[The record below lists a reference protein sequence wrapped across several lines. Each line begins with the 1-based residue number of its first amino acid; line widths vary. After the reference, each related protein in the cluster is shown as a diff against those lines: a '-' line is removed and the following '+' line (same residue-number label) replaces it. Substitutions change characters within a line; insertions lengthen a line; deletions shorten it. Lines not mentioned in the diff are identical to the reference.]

1 MNEDLNQSFQQIVSD
16 LGPDVINDKNL
27 ANIVA
32 DYFSFDRNPA
42 VRNILK
48 AIVSDDYA
56 TKISQLKTSKGDP
69 SIDLERYAG
78 EIEQS
83 WGYRKEQV
91 IYVLSC
97 IASSI
102 GIEYIINNSKK
113 QKKPSILPPPQKRV
127 VNKPKTN
134 KNPNVPVHNQLQT
147 QTKLDTLFAW
157 TSDIKYWQV
166 FIIFLLSFVTLGVVI
181 EELHEELH
189 GILIIVLIV
198 IPSLGLGWFI
208 DRFCKHLNE
217 KIVMRIFYFS
227 LILGVLGGVIGG
239 CSIKDYR
246 EEREERKEMEIEAK
260 ANDMINKGD
269 TLALSN
275 YIRSS
280 EFSTL
285 LSWEKKEEIEDKYDS
300 LKYVLMGCERI
311 VNDMNAHTRVLKSYG
326 FSDAGLKEMYTRDF
340 YRILSALLDYQ
351 PNAGQ
356 STRDYMINKLIAYIN
371 YGYGVYCY
379 PWNSRNYS
387 DWKRF
392 SFVESNNTLL
402 QCPGYD
408 STLAD
413 EGIESFQV
421 RLVKEKDVWFIDDY
435 IRSDGTS
442 LKEIYTQYLNGN

>member
-1 MNEDLNQSFQQIVSD
+1 MNEDLKQSFQQIVSD
-16 LGPDVINDKNL
+16 FGPDVINDKNL

-32 DYFSFDRNPA
+32 DYYSFDRNPA
-42 VRNILK
+42 VRNILRTV
-48 AIVSDDYA
+48 VSEGYA
-56 TKISQLKTSKGDP
+56 VKIGLLKTSKGDP
-69 SIDLERYAG
+69 CIDLERYAG

-83 WGYRKEQV
+83 WGYGKEQV
-91 IYVLSC
+91 RFVLSC

-102 GIEYIINNSKK
+102 GIEYKTEDSSKK
-113 QKKPSILPPPQKRV
+113 NKQPIIPPPQKRV
-127 VNKPKTN
+127 INKPKTN
-134 KNPNVPVHNQLQT
+134 NNPNVPNLLQR
-147 QTKLDTLFAW
+147 QFKLNPKFAW
-157 TSDIKYWQV
+157 ANKIRYWHI
-166 FIIFLLSFVTLGVVI
+166 FIFFLLFSVTSGVVI
-181 EELHEELH
+181 EDVMEELH
-189 GILIIVLIV
+189 GNRILIIVLIV
-198 IPSLGLGWFI
+198 ISFLGLWWFI

-239 CSIKDYR
+239 CSIKDY
-246 EEREERKEMEIEAK
+246 REERKEMEIEAK

-311 VNDMNAHTRVLKSYG
+311 FNDMNAHTRVLKSYG
-326 FSDAGLKEMYTRDF
+326 FSDAGLKEMYTKDF
-340 YRILSALLDYQ
+340 YRIISALLDYL

-371 YGYGVYCY
+371 YGYGGYCY
-379 PWNSRNYS
+379 PWNSRSYS

-392 SFVESNNTLL
+392 SFVESNNALL
-402 QCPGYD
+402 QCPGY
-408 STLAD
+408 SSSLAK

-421 RLVKEKDVWFIDDY
+421 RLVKENDVWFIDDY